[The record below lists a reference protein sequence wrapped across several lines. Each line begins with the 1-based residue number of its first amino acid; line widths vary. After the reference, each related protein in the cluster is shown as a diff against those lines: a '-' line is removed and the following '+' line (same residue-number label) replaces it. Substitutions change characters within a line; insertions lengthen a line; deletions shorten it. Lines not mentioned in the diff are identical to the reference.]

1 MHRFYELEKENEVIP
16 FVVSG
21 ELVELSNHEDTLRQA
36 QGERDEEDDF
46 YDDEDEEREWC
57 D

>member
-1 MHRFYELEKENEVIP
+1 MRGFYEIIMRKP
-16 FVVSG
+16 FMVS
-21 ELVELSNHEDTLRQA
+21 LSNHGPILRQA
-36 QGERDEEDDF
+36 QGERDEDDDF